1 MIKYF
6 YYTFVLMPDMTSQT
20 DKKDY
25 TQIVIKPKKKTGPK
39 TDVKPKTQITEKEPK
54 ARIKEQKTRE
64 RAIFILE
71 FDDN

>member
-1 MIKYF
+1 
-6 YYTFVLMPDMTSQT
+6 MPDMTSQT

-25 TQIVIKPKKKTGPK
+25 AQIKPKKKTGPK
-39 TDVKPKTQITEKEPK
+39 TDVKRKTQITEKEPK